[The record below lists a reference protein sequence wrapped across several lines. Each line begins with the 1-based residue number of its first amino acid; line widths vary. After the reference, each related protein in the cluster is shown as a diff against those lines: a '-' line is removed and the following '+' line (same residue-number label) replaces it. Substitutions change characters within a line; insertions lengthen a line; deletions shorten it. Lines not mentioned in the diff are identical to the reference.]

1 MQEALFQQYAQ
12 VVQGNFGIQLPIE
25 KKALLE
31 SRLFK
36 LLSNHIN
43 EAGFADETDFL
54 HYVREDAS
62 GTAMNLL
69 AEAITTHHTF
79 FMRESDHFNFFG
91 KQVLPYLASTIKDG
105 DVRTWC
111 AACSSGEESYTL
123 AMIMSEFFALQ
134 GPQWDTTLLATDLSQ
149 EVLDTARR
157 GIYTDEAVKG
167 LPPQWKGQFF
177 HKLATGDWQVSQN
190 LQQQVLYR
198 RFNLMNPV
206 FPFRKPFHV
215 IFCRNVMIYFDT
227 ETRDSLVRKFYDF
240 LEPGGFLFVGH
251 SEVIDRQSAPF
262 EYVMPSVYRKK

>member
-1 MQEALFQQYAQ
+1 M
-12 VVQGNFGIQLPIE
+12 
-25 KKALLE
+25 
-31 SRLFK
+31 
-36 LLSNHIN
+36 
-43 EAGFADETDFL
+43 
-54 HYVREDAS
+54 
-62 GTAMNLL
+62 
-69 AEAITTHHTF
+69 
-79 FMRESDHFNFFG
+79 
-91 KQVLPYLASTIKDG
+91 
-105 DVRTWC
+105 
-111 AACSSGEESYTL
+111 

-149 EVLDTARR
+149 EILATARR
-157 GIYTDEAVKG
+157 GIYTDEAVRG

-206 FPFRKPFHV
+206 FPFKKPFHV